1 MNSGLVSAPDLF
13 RAFADA
19 TRLRILNL
27 LLEGEL
33 CVCDLCELLEEVQP
47 KVSRHLAYLRRA
59 GLVTVRQHGKWKFYA
74 VPDRPAAP
82 ARTLLDCVGSC
93 LRQLD
98 ELTRDIEHLQRL
110 PKRNVCA

>member
-1 MNSGLVSAPDLF
+1 MTLRLASAPDLF

-33 CVCDLCELLEEVQP
+33 CVCDLCDLLDEVQP
-47 KVSRHLAYLRRA
+47 KVSRHLAYLRRV
-59 GLVTVRQHGKWKFYA
+59 GLVTAREHGKWKFYA
-74 VPDRPAAP
+74 VADNPSVP
-82 ARTLLDCVGSC
+82 ARTMLDCLGSC

-98 ELTRDIEHLQRL
+98 ELARDIEHLRRL
-110 PKRNVCA
+110 PKRSECA